1 MTDDARDR
9 ATGPVPAAAPPSAAP
24 VGGSGRAE
32 LVTESQA
39 RARPGWKENLAT
51 FARNRF
57 ALAGLVVLVLFVLF
71 CFVGPLL
78 YSTNQTAT
86 NLINANLSPSGQFPL
101 GTNPEGFDILG
112 RLMLGG
118 QSTLEVGFAAA
129 IAATMFGALWGA
141 VAGYTGGFLDALL
154 MRVVDTMLS
163 IPFLFFVVLLGTLL
177 QPTLPL
183 IVLAISS
190 VSWLSTARVVRGETL
205 SLRTRDYVV
214 AARGFGSRHFTLV
227 MRHIVPNAL
236 GAIVVNA
243 TLKVADA
250 ILLFASISFL
260 GLGEPPP
267 ATNWGRMLTT
277 GINNLFDGYW
287 WQLWPAA
294 IAIVATVVA
303 INAIGD
309 GLHDV
314 VEKRLRS
321 SHG

>member
-1 MTDDARDR
+1 MSEQDPLRPAGAPAGTVL
-9 ATGPVPAAAPPSAAP
+9 ATGAVVGAAAGDADGATVP
-24 VGGSGRAE
+24 
-32 LVTESQA
+32 TA
-39 RARPGWKENLAT
+39 RRPAWRENLTT
-51 FARNRF
+51 FAHNRF
-57 ALAGLVVLVLFVLF
+57 ALAGLIVLIAFTAF
-71 CFVGPLL
+71 CFLGPLV
-78 YSTNQTAT
+78 YPTNQSAT
-86 NLINANLSPSGQFPL
+86 NLLNENLPPSSQFPL
-101 GTNPEGFDILG
+101 GTSPEGFDILG

-129 IAATMFGALWGA
+129 IVATAFGALWGA
-141 VAGYTGGFLDALL
+141 IAGYAGGFVDAVL
-154 MRVVDTMLS
+154 MRIVDTMLS
-163 IPFLFFVVLLGTLL
+163 IPFLFFVVLVGTLL

-214 AARGFGSRHFTLV
+214 AARGFGIGHLSLV
-227 MRHIVPNAL
+227 VRHIVPNAL

-303 INAIGD
+303 INAVGD

-314 VEKRLRS
+314 VEKRLQGG
-321 SHG
+321 HG

>member
-1 MTDDARDR
+1 MGDEAAFTAASLTTGHRETGVDRVVADPSIRQRPIWRD
-9 ATGPVPAAAPPSAAP
+9 
-24 VGGSGRAE
+24 
-32 LVTESQA
+32 
-39 RARPGWKENLAT
+39 N
-51 FARNRF
+51 FAMFAKNRF
-57 ALAGLVVLVLFVLF
+57 AFVGLITLVVIALF
-71 CFVGPLL
+71 CFVGPHL
-78 YSTNQTAT
+78 YSSNQEAT
-86 NLINANLSPSGQFPL
+86 NLINENLPPSAQFPL

-112 RLMLGG
+112 RLMIGG
-118 QSTLEVGFAAA
+118 QSTLEVGFAVALV
-129 IAATMFGALWGA
+129 ATVFGTLWGA
-141 VAGYTGGFLDALL
+141 IAGYAGGLVDALL

-183 IVLAISS
+183 IVVAIAS

-214 AARGFGSRHFTLV
+214 AARGFGNGHLRLVLRHV
-227 MRHIVPNAL
+227 VPNAL
-236 GAIVVNA
+236 GVVVVNA

-260 GLGEPPP
+260 GLGVPPP

-303 INAIGD
+303 INAVGD

-314 VEKRLRS
+314 VEKRLGAGR
-321 SHG
+321 G